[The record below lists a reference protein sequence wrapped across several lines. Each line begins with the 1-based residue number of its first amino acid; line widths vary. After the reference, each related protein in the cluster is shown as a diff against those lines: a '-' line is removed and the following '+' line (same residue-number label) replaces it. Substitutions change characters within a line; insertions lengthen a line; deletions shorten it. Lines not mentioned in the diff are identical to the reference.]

1 MYPIFISAIIQQYKY
16 LVHKK
21 RKKILVCRV
30 EDIFSSKFRN
40 TCFLV
45 RLALKKKKFFQ
56 LKIKCNLK
64 LWSKVLETIC
74 KYIIFQFGK
83 IENKPFS
90 LKKSGYLFTKK
101 KYNGCYNGW
110 LPLCHLCHLRH
121 RLRNFLFRT
130 KVMFRS
136 QDIQVLALLT
146 IP

>member
-1 MYPIFISAIIQQYKY
+1 M
-16 LVHKK
+16 
-21 RKKILVCRV
+21 
-30 EDIFSSKFRN
+30 
-40 TCFLV
+40 
-45 RLALKKKKFFQ
+45 
-56 LKIKCNLK
+56 
-64 LWSKVLETIC
+64 WSKVLETIC

-90 LKKSGYLFTKK
+90 LKKSEYLFTKK

-136 QDIQVLALLT
+136 QDIQVLVLLT
-146 IP
+146 IPWFAKSVTSNSVQTGCIFEYIFQGQKIRFFWCTKVRAPQIKFRRTLRTS